1 MRPRSL
7 QKQKYFKKELD
18 NYYCPILWGAL
29 IALVIFYMCVDMT
42 IFIQDK
48 PSSNKQKCDDDD
60 QDNEALITASS
71 GLDDVDKVYAYI

>member
-1 MRPRSL
+1 M
-7 QKQKYFKKELD
+7 
-18 NYYCPILWGAL
+18 
-29 IALVIFYMCVDMT
+29 IFYMCVDMT